1 LIKTIR
7 LFVMTI
13 PMRKYVILG
22 MRRLLVAVLEDLER
36 LCKEM
41 TFTNA
46 LNVDGAYA
54 LLKSMSAEEGW

>member
-1 LIKTIR
+1 
-7 LFVMTI
+7 MTI